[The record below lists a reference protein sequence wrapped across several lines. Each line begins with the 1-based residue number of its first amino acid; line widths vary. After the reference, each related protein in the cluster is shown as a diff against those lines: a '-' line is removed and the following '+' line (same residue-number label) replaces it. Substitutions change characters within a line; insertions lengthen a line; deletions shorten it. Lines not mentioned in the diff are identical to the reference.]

1 MSNSQA
7 QDVNKMLASF
17 DKVDVKITY
26 VLGVMFKEGKINA
39 QDKLYIKQGVMNN
52 DQSFKMLTQ
61 LVKGNNNYDM
71 IVGFINAFL
80 ESQRNEASQ
89 EQELDI
95 SPETI
100 RIMNGENE
108 DSSPTDQTLMHRKI
122 KQQMQNDDH
131 SPKFSLFS

>member
-1 MSNSQA
+1 
-7 QDVNKMLASF
+7 MLASF
-17 DKVDVKITY
+17 DKVDVKLTY

-39 QDKLYIKQGVMNN
+39 QDKLYVKQGVMSS

-80 ESQRNEASQ
+80 ESQKSEAASQ
-89 EQELDI
+89 DQELDI

-108 DSSPTDQTLMHRKI
+108 DSSPSDQTLMHRKI
-122 KQQMQNDDH
+122 KQQMRNDDH